1 MGRSDGTSTRQ
12 ARGGRHRAR
21 NRHRLRQRDARA
33 IGGRTGRA
41 GLPRPAPDAP
51 AATPTE
57 RVVGGIAFQ
66 ERPVASLD
74 PQLGPNEADAVIR
87 AELGAGRATFAT
99 EALGVPAM
107 RTVDGA
113 FVPGL
118 VGALGPAGQTV
129 FDAAT
134 PVAAWVIVMEG
145 HGADGGYIVIGVVD
159 DRTGRPLTVYV
170 VTPGSG

>member
-1 MGRSDGTSTRQ
+1 MGR
-12 ARGGRHRAR
+12 
-21 NRHRLRQRDARA
+21 RLA
-33 IGGRTGRA
+33 GRA
-41 GLPRPAPDAP
+41 AVVIALAIVTGCGSGTPASPAPAMPGSQQPAPDRP
-51 AATPTE
+51 DATPTE

-74 PQLGPNEADAVIR
+74 PQLGPNEADALIR

-99 EALGVPAM
+99 DALGVPAM

-145 HGADGGYIVIGVVD
+145 NGVDGRYLVIGVVD

-170 VTPGSG
+170 DTPGSG